1 MGAAESLEASPPS
14 TPEERRRGSHEWG
27 SPSPA
32 RPAERRPPPRPEP
45 AWEVSRGAT
54 PRSSASAARH
64 ASPQRVAWGTP
75 QSARSRVALAAEHES
90 HGARGPYRRE
100 LLQESSG
107 HAARPASEHAA
118 AAAAA
123 SPAARRAVAGSP
135 RHLRSEYYGS
145 GGGAAA
151 AAAAAAVR
159 GGPDPGVELRLTRQ
173 QMRYCLTLRR
183 MLVAQRMARLLATWR
198 RTALAIGHEA
208 TLAGAAAAGAAAE
221 SAVRGAQ
228 ARHAHAAAYAERDRR
243 LAGALRSASG
253 GALGQALARWRG
265 AMSKTSWLGRRP
277 AGAPE
282 AFLSA
287 RAGPRLPGAPPSLGQ

>member
-1 MGAAESLEASPPS
+1 M
-14 TPEERRRGSHEWG
+14 
-27 SPSPA
+27 
-32 RPAERRPPPRPEP
+32 
-45 AWEVSRGAT
+45 
-54 PRSSASAARH
+54 
-64 ASPQRVAWGTP
+64 
-75 QSARSRVALAAEHES
+75 
-90 HGARGPYRRE
+90 
-100 LLQESSG
+100 
-107 HAARPASEHAA
+107 
-118 AAAAA
+118 A

-145 GGGAAA
+145 GGGAAPPA

-228 ARHAHAAAYAERDRR
+228 AC
-243 LAGALRSASG
+243 
-253 GALGQALARWRG
+253 QA
-265 AMSKTSWLGRRP
+265 
-277 AGAPE
+277 
-282 AFLSA
+282 
-287 RAGPRLPGAPPSLGQ
+287 

>member
-1 MGAAESLEASPPS
+1 M
-14 TPEERRRGSHEWG
+14 
-27 SPSPA
+27 
-32 RPAERRPPPRPEP
+32 
-45 AWEVSRGAT
+45 
-54 PRSSASAARH
+54 
-64 ASPQRVAWGTP
+64 
-75 QSARSRVALAAEHES
+75 
-90 HGARGPYRRE
+90 
-100 LLQESSG
+100 
-107 HAARPASEHAA
+107 
-118 AAAAA
+118 
-123 SPAARRAVAGSP
+123 AGSP

-228 ARHAHAAAYAERDRR
+228 AC
-243 LAGALRSASG
+243 
-253 GALGQALARWRG
+253 QA
-265 AMSKTSWLGRRP
+265 
-277 AGAPE
+277 
-282 AFLSA
+282 
-287 RAGPRLPGAPPSLGQ
+287 